1 MLLLLLEEKLLLLL
15 IWVKLITCVGW
26 LLKEIVNYLLATE
39 FSSLYLSYLLA
50 LGWSV
55 RCLTV

>member
-50 LGWSV
+50 LG
-55 RCLTV
+55 